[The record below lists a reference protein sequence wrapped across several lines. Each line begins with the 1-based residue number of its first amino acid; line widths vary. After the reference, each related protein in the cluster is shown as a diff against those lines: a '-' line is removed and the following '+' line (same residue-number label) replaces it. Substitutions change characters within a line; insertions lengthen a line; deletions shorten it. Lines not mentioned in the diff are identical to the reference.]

1 MTTKL
6 TLSVS
11 PDAIARIKR
20 HAARR
25 KTSVSRL
32 FETYIYELTAE
43 PRGKSST
50 PLLDKLTGIL
60 KDSGITD
67 PEQEYREYLVKK
79 YSK

>member
-6 TLSVS
+6 TLSVN

-32 FETYIYELTAE
+32 FETYVYEVTNE
-43 PRGKSST
+43 SPGRSST
-50 PLLDKLTGIL
+50 PILDRLKGVL
-60 KDSGITD
+60 KDAGIVD
-67 PEQEYREYLVKK
+67 PIEEYRAYLVEKH
-79 YSK
+79 SE

>member
-11 PDAIARIKR
+11 PEAIARIKR

-32 FETYIYELTAE
+32 FETYVNELTAE
-43 PRGKSST
+43 SNGGSLT
-50 PLLDKLTGIL
+50 PILDKLKGVL
-60 KDSGITD
+60 KDSGVVD
-67 PEQEYREYLVKK
+67 PIAEYRAYLVEKH
-79 YSK
+79 SK

>member
-11 PDAIARIKR
+11 PEAIARIKR

-32 FETYIYELTAE
+32 IETYIYEVTDDS
-43 PRGKSST
+43 PGKSST
-50 PLLDKLTGIL
+50 PLLDKWKGCL
-60 KDSGITD
+60 KGAD
-67 PEQEYREYLVKK
+67 PEDYKRYLLEK

>member
-6 TLSVS
+6 TLSMN

-32 FETYIYELTAE
+32 FETYVYEVTASS
-43 PRGKSST
+43 RGKSAT
-50 PLLDKLTGIL
+50 PLLDKWRGCI
-60 KDSGITD
+60 KGAD
-67 PEQEYREYLVKK
+67 PEDYKRYLLEK

>member
-6 TLSVS
+6 TLSVN

-32 FETYIYELTAE
+32 FETYVYEVTAE
-43 PRGKSST
+43 PKGKAST
-50 PLLDKLTGIL
+50 PFLDKWKGCL
-60 KDSGITD
+60 KGAD
-67 PEQEYREYLVKK
+67 PEDYKRYLLEK

>member
-11 PDAIARIKR
+11 PEAIARIKR

-32 FETYIYELTAE
+32 FETYVFEITAE
-43 PRGKSST
+43 PKGKRPT

-60 KDSGITD
+60 KDAGSTD
-67 PEQEYREYLVKK
+67 PEQEYREYLVEKH
-79 YSK
+79 SK

>member
-11 PDAIARIKR
+11 PEAIARIKR

-32 FETYIYELTAE
+32 FETYVYEITTE
-43 PRGKSST
+43 RKGKSST
-50 PLLDKLTGIL
+50 PILDKLSGIL
-60 KDSGITD
+60 KDSGIAD
-67 PEQEYREYLVKK
+67 PEQEYREYLVEKH
-79 YSK
+79 SK

>member
-11 PDAIARIKR
+11 PEAIARIKR

-32 FETYIYELTAE
+32 FETYVFEITAE
-43 PRGKSST
+43 PKGKRST
-50 PLLDKLTGIL
+50 PLLDKWQGSL
-60 KDSGITD
+60 KGAD
-67 PEQEYREYLVKK
+67 PEDYQRYLVEKH
-79 YSK
+79 SK